1 MKISFTGK
9 SDIIR
14 IIYICILFLCSAS
27 IYSQTTTVQGI
38 VRDSVTN
45 EPLEFATVSFDG
57 TTIGKL
63 TNEKG
68 YFSLTNR
75 SGRTVVQISLM
86 GYETRHITIPKGK
99 VTKLDVKLQA
109 PGVRLNEVVIRPK
122 KEKYSKKD
130 NPAVELIRKV
140 IANKYNNKVTNQ
152 DYYMND
158 EYEKVLFALNDY
170 KAGKGLLKGMK
181 LLEKYADTSLIDN
194 KVILPFSVRETMS
207 NVYYRKNPKGTRRVI
222 TAHKTEGIDQDV
234 NMEAAN
240 GIIDELFQDIDITD
254 NTITLLMSD
263 FVSPLSSTSSVN
275 FYKWYIIDTV
285 MIDRKKYVNL
295 GFVPFNTR
303 DVGFIGN
310 IYVKPDSSYAVKRVS
325 FRVPSKINV
334 NYLDEMIVTQ
344 EFKEVAPT
352 LWAPER
358 ISMAMDLSLYG
369 MGKVYVEKQRTYKD
383 FIFNLPVDAAFLT
396 EAPVIYLS
404 DYTERDSTFWSRSRP
419 LAIGKDYQMDDMVKE
434 LRRSNRFIDLTFKA
448 ADILS
453 TGYIPTNGDEKK
465 NKLDLG
471 TVLTFYSY
479 NRLEGNRLRLT
490 ASTTKNLHPHLF
502 LYGYGA
508 YGTKDEKFKYY
519 GEATWAFNNKEYHK
533 DEFPRRNLTLAY
545 KYDINSLGQRFLQAE
560 RDNIFMSFWAKHYDN
575 MTYNKM
581 LEVSYIYEYYNG
593 FSYGLYGKNYHEKP
607 AGKLKF
613 EMLDE
618 NGNLT
623 EFRNLKTTEVGAFA
637 RLALKQKFFQQRRKR
652 RNLPSDGFT
661 FDLSHAMGLKNV
673 FGGQYNYNKTALSV
687 DKEFWI
693 PPYGR
698 IGFTMKGEK
707 LWGTA
712 PFPLL
717 LSGNANSSVTIQ
729 RGSFYMLRAM
739 EFLND
744 SQLSWDISY
753 QSGGWLFNRIPLF
766 RIMKWKEVL
775 GFRGFWGH
783 LSKRNDPDYNR
794 NLMIFPDDVYRMDK
808 NKPYMEYSIGIQNI
822 FQLFRVDYV
831 RRINYLNHE
840 NIDKSGFRISFEMA
854 F

>member
-1 MKISFTGK
+1 MFCGVSV
-9 SDIIR
+9 
-14 IIYICILFLCSAS
+14 
-27 IYSQTTTVQGI
+27 YSQSTTVKGI

-45 EPLEFATVSFDG
+45 KPLEFVTISFDK

-63 TNEKG
+63 TNEDG
-68 YFSLTNR
+68 RFSLTNR
-75 SGRTVVQISLM
+75 AGHNVVLVTLM
-86 GYETRHITIPKGK
+86 GYETKRITVPLGK
-99 VTKLDVKLQA
+99 TTELDIKLQA

-130 NPAVELIRKV
+130 NPAVELIKKV
-140 IANKYNNKVTNQ
+140 IDNKYNNIVTNQ
-152 DYYMND
+152 EYYMNE
-158 EYEKVLFALNDY
+158 EYEKLLFALNDY
-170 KAGKGLLKGMK
+170 KSGQGLLKGLK
-181 LLEKYADTSLIDN
+181 YLSKYADTSLIDN

-207 NVYYRKNPKGTRRVI
+207 NVYYRKNPKGTRRVVV
-222 TAHKTEGIDQDV
+222 AHKTEGIDQDM

-240 GIIDELFQDIDITD
+240 GIIQELFQDINITD
-254 NTITLLMSD
+254 NTISLLMSD

-285 MIDRKKYVNL
+285 LIDQKKYVNL

-334 NYLDEMIVTQ
+334 NYLDDMIVTQ
-344 EFKEVAPT
+344 EFQEVTPT
-352 LWAPER
+352 LWAPEK

-369 MGKVYVEKQRTYKD
+369 MGKVYIEKERTYKD
-383 FIFNLPVDAAFLT
+383 FIFNLPVDAAFYT
-396 EAPVIYLS
+396 SAPVVYLS
-404 DYTERDSTFWSRSRP
+404 DYNKRDSTFWNKSRP
-419 LAIGKDYQMDDMVKE
+419 MVQGKDYQMDDMVRD
-434 LRRSNRFIDLTFKA
+434 LRSNKFIDFTFKA
-448 ADILS
+448 VDIMS
-453 TGYIPTNGDEKK
+453 TGYIPTNGDEEK

-471 TVLTFYSY
+471 TTLTFYSY
-479 NRLEGNRLRLT
+479 NHLEGNRFRLT
-490 ASTTKNLHPHLF
+490 ASTTKNFHPHLF

-508 YGTKDEKFKYY
+508 YGTKDGKFKYY

-533 DEFPRRNLTLAY
+533 DEFPRHNLTFAY

-560 RDNIFMSFWAKHYDN
+560 RDNIFMSLWSKEYDN

-581 LEVSYIYEYYNG
+581 FEVSYLHEYYNG
-593 FSYGLYGKNYHEKP
+593 FSYGFYGKNYNEKP
-607 AGKLKF
+607 AGNLSF
-613 EMLDE
+613 EKMDE
-618 NGNLT
+618 DGNLIQ
-623 EFRNLKTTEVGAFA
+623 FHNLRTTEVGMSV

-652 RNLPSDGFT
+652 RSLPSNGFT

-673 FGGQYNYNKTALSV
+673 FGGQYNYNKTILSV

-698 IGFTMKGEK
+698 IGFNVKGEK

-717 LSGNANSSVTIQ
+717 LSGNANSSITIQ

-766 RIMKWKEVL
+766 RLLKWKEVL
-775 GFRGFWGH
+775 GFRGFWGN
-783 LSKRNDPDYNR
+783 LSKRNDPDHNHD
-794 NLMIFPDDVYRMDK
+794 LMLFPKDVYRMG

-831 RRINYLNHE
+831 RRINYLGHD
-840 NIDKSGFRISFEMA
+840 NIDKNGFRISFEMG

>member
-1 MKISFTGK
+1 MKIFVTK
-9 SDIIR
+9 KF
-14 IIYICILFLCSAS
+14 CVVTILWILLSMFCGVSA
-27 IYSQTTTVQGI
+27 YSQSTTVKGI

-45 EPLEFATVSFDG
+45 KPLEFVTISFDK

-63 TNEKG
+63 TNEDG
-68 YFSLTNR
+68 RFSLTNR
-75 SGRTVVQISLM
+75 AGHTVVLVTLM
-86 GYETRHITIPKGK
+86 GYETKRIRIPAGK
-99 VTKLDVKLQA
+99 TTELDIKLQA

-130 NPAVELIRKV
+130 NPAVELIKKV
-140 IANKYNNKVTNQ
+140 IDNKYNNIITNQ
-152 DYYMND
+152 EYYMNE
-158 EYEKVLFALNDY
+158 EYEKLMFALNDY
-170 KAGKGLLKGMK
+170 KSGQGLLKGLK
-181 LLEKYADTSLIDN
+181 YLSKYADTSLIDN

-207 NVYYRKNPKGTRRVI
+207 NVYYRKNPKGTRRVVV
-222 TAHKTEGIDQDV
+222 AHKTEGIDQDI

-240 GIIDELFQDIDITD
+240 GIIQELFQDINITD
-254 NTITLLMSD
+254 NNISLMMSD

-285 MIDRKKYVNL
+285 LIDQKKYVNL

-334 NYLDEMIVTQ
+334 NYLDDMIVTQ
-344 EFKEVAPT
+344 EFQEVTPT
-352 LWAPER
+352 LWAPEK

-369 MGKVYVEKQRTYKD
+369 MGKVYIEKERTYKD

-396 EAPVIYLS
+396 SAPVVYLS
-404 DYTERDSTFWSRSRP
+404 DYNKRDSAFWNKSRP
-419 LAIGKDYQMDDMVKE
+419 IVEGKDYQMDDMVKE
-434 LRRSNRFIDLTFKA
+434 LRSNKFIDFTFKA
-448 ADILS
+448 VDIMS
-453 TGYIPTNGDEKK
+453 TGYIPTNSDEEK

-471 TVLTFYSY
+471 TTLTFYSY
-479 NRLEGNRLRLT
+479 NHLEGNRFRLT
-490 ASTTKNLHPHLF
+490 ASTTKNFHPHLF

-508 YGTKDEKFKYY
+508 YGTKDGKFKYY

-533 DEFPRRNLTLAY
+533 DEFPRHNLTFAY

-560 RDNIFMSFWAKHYDN
+560 RDNIFMSLWSKKYDN
-575 MTYNKM
+575 MTYNRM
-581 LEVSYIYEYYNG
+581 FEVSYLHEYYNG
-593 FSYGLYGKNYHEKP
+593 FSYGFYGKNYNENP
-607 AGKLKF
+607 AGNLKF
-613 EMLDE
+613 EKIDE
-618 NGNLT
+618 DGNLT
-623 EFRNLKTTEVGAFA
+623 QFHNLRTTEVGMNI
-637 RLALKQKFFQQRRKR
+637 RLALKQKFFQQRRR
-652 RNLPSDGFT
+652 RRSLPSNGFT

-673 FGGQYNYNKTALSV
+673 FGGQYNYNKTTLSI

-698 IGFTMKGEK
+698 IGFNVKGEK

-712 PFPLL
+712 PFPFL
-717 LSGNANSSVTIQ
+717 LSGNANSSITIQ

-766 RIMKWKEVL
+766 RLLKWKEVL
-775 GFRGFWGH
+775 GFRGFWGD
-783 LSKRNDPDYNR
+783 LSKRNNPNHNHD
-794 NLMIFPDDVYRMDK
+794 LMLFPKDVYQMS

-831 RRINYLNHE
+831 RRINYLDHD
-840 NIDKSGFRISFEMA
+840 NIDKSGFRISFEMG